1 MGVCRTPPHGDLR
14 SREPSVRGEG
24 WEGENRPVTP
34 TAPRPRGR
42 LRCMAWKVGR
52 TASWKQLPPPP
63 PPPLQSPNCPPA
75 PTAHPKCHS
84 VTAVTPSPAA
94 PHPAVSSILLLS
106 PLSLKPPPLIAPP
119 PQPSIPGNC
128 PGDPTNCPRDTRTT
142 HGMPLN
148 CPRVLLTA
156 PQPSQLPQDP
166 PKHPRDALNH
176 PRVLQ
181 TAPGPPRIPQ
191 DPQKPA

>member
-1 MGVCRTPPHGDLR
+1 MGGGEPTCDPHGA
-14 SREPSVRGEG
+14 EAPGTPSLHGLEG
-24 WEGENRPVTP
+24 GKNCLVET
-34 TAPRPRGR
+34 TAP
-42 LRCMAWKVGR
+42 LL
-52 TASWKQLPPPP
+52 LPPP
-63 PPPLQSPNCPPA
+63 QSPNCPPA

-166 PKHPRDALNH
+166 PKHPKDTLNH

-181 TAPGPPRIPQ
+181 TAPGPPKIPQ

>member
-1 MGVCRTPPHGDLR
+1 MGGGEPTCDPHGA
-14 SREPSVRGEG
+14 EAPGTPSLHGLKGGKNCLVE
-24 WEGENRPVTP
+24 T
-34 TAPRPRGR
+34 TAP
-42 LRCMAWKVGR
+42 LL
-52 TASWKQLPPPP
+52 LPPPKAPIAPQP
-63 PPPLQSPNCPPA
+63 PQL
-75 PTAHPKCHS
+75 
-84 VTAVTPSPAA
+84 TPSATR
-94 PHPAVSSILLLS
+94 SLLS
-106 PLSLKPPPLIAPP
+106 PPVQQPPTQPCPPSSSCPPPSLKPPPLIAPP